1 MATFAAIRISD
12 GLLSAVTEVPNLPSN
27 IIQRAIDGDGGIES
41 DWQVVELSTE
51 QAAAVQDA
59 YPSRS
64 YLSGGNLT
72 TKTLNLT
79 SNKTQIIADGVDSA
93 TLTAETGDPD
103 FTGIIQFYA
112 VAPNGDSVNDIV
124 TAVAGVASTTIVTNQ
139 VDMHTITAETV
150 DFGSDT
156 VTVEGV

>member
-1 MATFAAIRISD
+1 MATFAAIRNID

-51 QAAAVQDA
+51 QATAVQDA

-64 YLSGGNLT
+64 YLSEGSLT
-72 TKTLNLT
+72 TKSLTLT
-79 SNKTQIIADGVDSA
+79 SNKTQIVADGVDSA
-93 TLTAETGDPD
+93 ILTADTGDIEFAGD
-103 FTGIIQFYA
+103 IKFHA
-112 VAPNGDSVNDIV
+112 VAPNGDSVTDTV

-150 DFGSDT
+150 DFGSDSII
-156 VTVEGV
+156 VEGI